1 MHKDNALMADAFIV
15 CYANDFGTDNRAYV
29 PEVWAQ
35 ESLMVL
41 EENMV
46 MANLVHRDFENE
58 IASEG
63 DVVNTRRPG
72 EFEMKRKT
80 AADEITVQDASA
92 TKVQVK
98 LDQHLHTS
106 FMIKDEE
113 LSKSMKDLVTEFL
126 TPAVRSIA
134 RGVDQILLGQ
144 TYQFMTNGV
153 GKLGTD
159 LAKATVIAA
168 NTKMNQNKVPVGPG
182 MRNMILTPGQ
192 EGALLNVADFTKVN
206 ESGTSQA
213 LIDAQLGRKF
223 GFDFYMCQNAPS
235 VGAQTASSTA
245 AVNLSAGYAAGAT
258 TIAMDGTSDT
268 ILPGTWFVVAGDNT
282 PQVVVTATGSPTT
295 SITCSPGLR
304 NAVVNDAV
312 ITFYP
317 VGAVN
322 LSAGY
327 ASGYTKTLAVDG
339 LTAAPEAGQLMSI
352 NSAANRKDY
361 ALINTPTTT
370 AVDLDRALDSAVTND
385 TIVGLGP
392 TGDYGFAFHRNAL
405 ALVSRPLAIAPQGMG
420 ATQAVANYNGLSVRV
435 SLAYDSYKQ
444 GMLVTV
450 DTLLGTKVLDTNLGA
465 VLFG

>member
-1 MHKDNALMADAFIV
+1 MHKDNKLLATASTI
-15 CYANDFGTDNRAYV
+15 CYANDFDTDNRAYV

-46 MANLVHRDFENE
+46 VANMVHRDFENE

-106 FMIKDEE
+106 FLIKDEE
-113 LSKSMKDLVTEFL
+113 MSKSMKDLVTEFL

-144 TYQFMTNGV
+144 AYQFMSNSV

-159 LAKATVIAA
+159 IAKATVIAA
-168 NTKMNQNKVPVGPG
+168 NTKMNQNKVPTGPG
-182 MRNMILTPGQ
+182 MRNMILTPSQ

-206 ESGTSQA
+206 ESGASQA

-223 GFDFYMCQNAPS
+223 GFDFYMCQNTPS
-235 VGAQTASSTA
+235 IGAQTASATA

-258 TIAMDGTSDT
+258 ALAMDGTSET
-268 ILPGTWFVVAGDNT
+268 VLPGTWFTVAGDMT
-282 PQVVVTATGSPTT
+282 PQVVVTATGTPTT
-295 SITCSPGLR
+295 SITFAPGLK
-304 NAVVNDAV
+304 NAVDNNAV

-317 VGAVN
+317 VGAIN
-322 LSAGY
+322 YSDGY
-327 ASGYTKTLAVDG
+327 DSGYTKSLTVDG
-339 LTAAPEAGQLMSI
+339 LSAAPETGQLMSI

-370 AVDLDRALDSAVTND
+370 AVDLDRALDSDVDND
-385 TIVGLGP
+385 TIIGLGP
-392 TGDYGFAFHRNAL
+392 TGDYGLAFHRNAL
-405 ALVSRPLAIAPQGMG
+405 ALVTRPLALAPAGTG
-420 ATQAVANYNGLSVRV
+420 ANQAVANYNGLSIRV

-450 DTLLGTKVLDTNLGA
+450 DTLLGTKVLDEDLG
-465 VLFG
+465 VVIYG